1 MWVLAVQVN
10 SQPDYPEIDK
20 DPDKS
25 HELFRGPN
33 RNNSSKLQAVLSTN
47 TVISGHFMA
56 VWTQSVVCMLP
67 FSPV

>member
-20 DPDKS
+20 EQDKS

-33 RNNSSKLQAVLSTN
+33 RNNSSKLEVVLSTN
-47 TVISGHFMA
+47 AVKWALHGCVDAECACCLFSTV
-56 VWTQSVVCMLP
+56 WP
-67 FSPV
+67 